1 MCRNRSTQRI
11 MKVKNMTQDQKTAYS
26 KMNSVKRETM
36 LNGLFSG
43 GLALLLVAFSALF
56 KNNAIICILSIFSLI
71 LSGGEIASK
80 SLKSMKKKK
89 FDDAMLVL
97 LAVLVTF
104 LLGKF
109 IVAAF
114 AMAIYKI
121 TNIFITYYHGSLG
134 DNIQS
139 IADVL
144 PQYANLVDSGS
155 NILRV
160 SSNSLKRGNIIM
172 VKVGE
177 IVPVDC
183 VIIDGYTDFDAN
195 NVYQSKTVVSLS
207 PGDKVLAGF
216 VNMGASVTCEAT
228 CDYDESLTVDLSR
241 LASMAEQKYTR
252 GEKRFLGIAKHYPM
266 VILILAVLTILLGGF
281 SGGLWGSSIYR
292 VCSLFVVTTTG
303 SYVVAVPLLSSCAVW
318 NLKKKGLAISSGDL
332 IDELADINCVAFEK
346 NGILTD
352 GVYKIKDIYTAD
364 GISEED
370 FLMIAANCLGGR
382 QHPISNILTQ
392 YMNTYIPVGNVMEF
406 PGKGMECTIMNKS
419 FLCGS
424 ESFLTEC
431 GIDVSE
437 MTGYTVYISIDG
449 VFMGAMLI
457 QDLVKPNSGESLR
470 DLRQLGVE
478 KIVMLSSERKETAE
492 LAYLDCGADEYYAE
506 LSPYGRVEII
516 QKLQKEDGVTCV
528 YIGDRLSGEQAL
540 DTAHVGL
547 TLISKEECGLEYSKA
562 VLLGGLDTVRDAVEL
577 SRLAC
582 GKIELHFYCATAIK
596 IILVLLSLFGAINV
610 AAVIMIE
617 AILTFIGIFSAKDLL
632 KK

>member
-1 MCRNRSTQRI
+1 
-11 MKVKNMTQDQKTAYS
+11 MKVKNMAQDQKTAYV
-26 KMNSVKRETM
+26 KMNSVKRDKV
-36 LNGLFSG
+36 LNGLFLG
-43 GLALLLVAFSALF
+43 GLALLFVAFSALF
-56 KNNAIICILSIFSLI
+56 KSRVIICILSIFSLI

-89 FDDAMLVL
+89 FDDEILVL

-104 LLGKF
+104 FLGRF
-109 IVAAF
+109 TIAAL

-121 TNIFITYYHGSLG
+121 SSILITYFHGQLG
-134 DNIQS
+134 ES
-139 IADVL
+139 IHSAADVL
-144 PQYANLVDSGS
+144 PQYANLVDGGS

-160 SSNSLKRGNIIM
+160 NSNTLKRGNIIM
-172 VKVGE
+172 VKPGE

-183 VIIDGYTDFDAN
+183 VVVDGYTDFDTS
-195 NVYQSKTVVSLS
+195 NVYQSKTEVSLS

-216 VNMGASVTCEAT
+216 VNNGTSVTCEAI
-228 CDYDESLTVDLSR
+228 CDYDESLTIDLSR
-241 LASMAEQKYTR
+241 LASMAEQKHTR
-252 GEKRFLGIAKHYPM
+252 VEKRFLGIAKRYPLI
-266 VILILAVLTILLGGF
+266 ILILAVLTILIGGF
-281 SGGLWGSSIYR
+281 SGGMWESSIYR
-292 VCSLFVVTTTG
+292 ACTLFVVATTG
-303 SYVVAVPLLSSCAVW
+303 SYIAAVPLLSSCAVW

-352 GVYKIKDIYTAD
+352 GEYKIKDIYTSD

-382 QHPISNILTQ
+382 KHPISNILTK
-392 YMNTYIPVGNVMEF
+392 YMNSYIPVENVMEF

-437 MTGYTVYISIDG
+437 IAGYTVYISIDG
-449 VFMGAMLI
+449 VIMGAMLI

-470 DLRQLGVE
+470 NLRQIGVE

-492 LAYLDCGADEYYAE
+492 LAYMDCGADEYYAE
-506 LSPYGRVEII
+506 LSPYGRVEVI
-516 QKLQKEDGVTCV
+516 QKLQKDDNVTCV

-547 TLISKEECGLEYSKA
+547 TLIGKEECGLEYSKA
-562 VLLGGLDTVRDAVEL
+562 VLLGDLETVQDAVEI
-577 SRLAC
+577 SQLAC
-582 GKIELHFYCATAIK
+582 GKIELHFYCATAVK
-596 IILVLLSLFGAINV
+596 IILLLLSLFGAINI
-610 AAVIMIE
+610 AATIIIE
-617 AILTFIGIFSAKDLL
+617 ALLTIVTMFSAKDLL

>member
-1 MCRNRSTQRI
+1 
-11 MKVKNMTQDQKTAYS
+11 MKVKNMAQDQKSAYV
-26 KMNSVKRETM
+26 KMNSIKRDKV

-43 GLALLLVAFSALF
+43 GLALLFVAFSALF
-56 KNNAIICILSIFSLI
+56 KNHVIICLLSIFSLV

-89 FDDAMLVL
+89 FDDEILVL

-104 LLGKF
+104 FLGRF
-109 IVAAF
+109 TIAAL

-121 TNIFITYYHGSLG
+121 SSILITYFHGQLG
-134 DNIQS
+134 ES
-139 IADVL
+139 IHSAADVL
-144 PQYANLVDSGS
+144 PQYANLVDGGS

-160 SSNSLKRGNIIM
+160 NSNTLKRGNIIM
-172 VKVGE
+172 VKPGE

-183 VIIDGYTDFDAN
+183 VVVDGYTDFDTS
-195 NVYQSKTVVSLS
+195 NVYQSKMEVSLS

-216 VNMGASVTCEAT
+216 VNNGTSVICEAI
-228 CDYDESLTVDLSR
+228 CDYDESLTTDLSR
-241 LASMAEQKYTR
+241 LASMAEQKHTR
-252 GEKRFLGIAKHYPM
+252 VEKRFLGIAKRYPLI
-266 VILILAVLTILLGGF
+266 ILILAVLTILIGGF
-281 SGGLWGSSIYR
+281 TGGMWESSIYR
-292 VCSLFVVTTTG
+292 ACTLFVVATTG
-303 SYVVAVPLLSSCAVW
+303 SYIAAVPLLSSCAVW

-352 GVYKIKDIYTAD
+352 GEYKIKDIYTSN

-382 QHPISNILTQ
+382 QHPISNILTK
-392 YMNTYIPVGNVMEF
+392 YMNSYIPVENVMEF

-437 MTGYTVYISIDG
+437 IAGYTVYISIDG
-449 VFMGAMLI
+449 VIMGAMLI

-470 DLRQLGVE
+470 NLRQIGVE

-492 LAYLDCGADEYYAE
+492 LAYMDCGADEYYAE
-506 LSPYGRVEII
+506 LSPYGRVEVI
-516 QKLQKEDGVTCV
+516 QKLQKEDNVTCV

-547 TLISKEECGLEYSKA
+547 TLIGKEECGLEYSKA
-562 VLLGGLDTVRDAVEL
+562 VLLGDLETVHDAVEI
-577 SRLAC
+577 SQLAC
-582 GKIELHFYCATAIK
+582 GKIELHFYCATAVK
-596 IILVLLSLFGAINV
+596 IILLLLSLFGAINI
-610 AAVIMIE
+610 AATIIIE
-617 AILTFIGIFSAKDLL
+617 ALLTLVAMFSAKDLL

>member
-1 MCRNRSTQRI
+1 MNP
-11 MKVKNMTQDQKTAYS
+11 VKK
-26 KMNSVKRETM
+26 ETM

-43 GLALLLVAFSALF
+43 GVALLLVAFSALF
-56 KNNAIICILSIFSLI
+56 KNHVIICILSIFSLI

-80 SLKSMKKKK
+80 SLKSVKKKK

-97 LAVLVTF
+97 LAVLATF

-121 TNIFITYYHGSLG
+121 ANIFITYFYGNLMG
-134 DNIQS
+134 DIQS
-139 IADVL
+139 VSDVL
-144 PQYANLVDSGS
+144 PQYANLVDGGS

-172 VKVGE
+172 VKAGE
-177 IVPVDC
+177 IVPIDC
-183 VIIDGYTDFDAN
+183 VVLDGYTDFDTN
-195 NVYQSKTVVSLS
+195 NVYQSKDTVSLS

-216 VNMGASVTCEAT
+216 VNMGTSVTCEAI
-228 CDYDESLTVDLSR
+228 CDYDESLTKDLSR
-241 LASMAEQKYTR
+241 LAFMAEQKNTR
-252 GEKRFLGIAKHYPM
+252 GEKRFLGIAKRYPL

-281 SGGLWGSSIYR
+281 SGGMWESSIYR
-292 VCSLFVVTTTG
+292 VCALFVVATTG
-303 SYVVAVPLLSSCAVW
+303 SYVIAVPLLSSCAVW

-382 QHPISNILTQ
+382 QHPISNVLTK
-392 YMNTYIPVGNVMEF
+392 YMNTYIPVENVMEF

-470 DLRQLGVE
+470 DLRQIGVE

-506 LSPYGRVEII
+506 LSPYGRVEVI

-528 YIGDRLSGEQAL
+528 YIGDRLSSEQAL
-540 DTAHVGL
+540 DAAHVGL
-547 TLISKEECGLEYSKA
+547 TLIGKEECGLEYSKA
-562 VLLGGLDTVRDAVEL
+562 VLLGGLDTVLDAVEI
-577 SRLAC
+577 SRLTC

-596 IILVLLSLFGAINV
+596 IILVLLSLFGAVNV

-617 AILTFIGIFSAKDLL
+617 ALLTFVAIFSAKDLL

>member
-1 MCRNRSTQRI
+1 
-11 MKVKNMTQDQKTAYS
+11 MKVKNMVQDQKTAYV
-26 KMNSVKRETM
+26 KMNSVKRDKV

-43 GLALLLVAFSALF
+43 GLALLFVAFSALF
-56 KNNAIICILSIFSLI
+56 KSNVIICILSIFSLI

-89 FDDAMLVL
+89 FDDEILVL

-104 LLGKF
+104 FLGRF
-109 IVAAF
+109 TIAAL

-121 TNIFITYYHGSLG
+121 SSILITYFQGQLG
-134 DNIQS
+134 DCIHS
-139 IADVL
+139 VAEVL
-144 PQYANLVDSGS
+144 PQYANLVDDGS

-160 SSNSLKRGNIIM
+160 NSNTLKRGNIIM
-172 VKVGE
+172 VKPGE

-183 VIIDGYTDFDAN
+183 VVVDGYTDFDTS
-195 NVYQSKTVVSLS
+195 NVYQSKTEVSLS

-216 VNMGASVTCEAT
+216 VNNGTSVTCEAI

-241 LASMAEQKYTR
+241 LASMAEQKHTR
-252 GEKRFLGIAKHYPM
+252 VEKRFLGIAKRYPL
-266 VILILAVLTILLGGF
+266 VILILAVLTILIGGF
-281 SGGLWGSSIYR
+281 SGGIWESSIYR
-292 VCSLFVVTTTG
+292 ACALFIVATTG
-303 SYVVAVPLLSSCAVW
+303 SYIAAVPLLSSCAVW

-332 IDELADINCVAFEK
+332 IDEIADINCVAFEK

-364 GISEED
+364 GFSEED

-382 QHPISNILTQ
+382 QHPISNILTK
-392 YMNTYIPVGNVMEF
+392 YMNTYIPVENVMEF

-437 MTGYTVYISIDG
+437 IAGYTVYISIDG
-449 VFMGAMLI
+449 VIMGAMLI

-470 DLRQLGVE
+470 NLRQIGIE

-492 LAYLDCGADEYYAE
+492 LAYMDCGADEYYAE
-506 LSPYGRVEII
+506 LSPYGRVEVI
-516 QKLQKEDGVTCV
+516 QKLQKEDNVTCV

-547 TLISKEECGLEYSKA
+547 TLIGKEECGLEYSKA
-562 VLLGGLDTVRDAVEL
+562 VLLGDLETVHDAVEI
-577 SRLAC
+577 SQLAC
-582 GKIELHFYCATAIK
+582 GKIELHFYCATAVK
-596 IILVLLSLFGAINV
+596 IILLLLSLFGAINI
-610 AAVIMIE
+610 AAAIIIE
-617 AILTFIGIFSAKDLL
+617 ALLTLVAMFSAKDLL